1 MIRVLVKVIR
11 TKLGLLCRHQRKQ
24 RSSAAAISITGFLL
38 EKKPTHIYEAYSAVS
53 LRGLIRSELA
63 PKISRIP
70 K

>member
-38 EKKPTHIYEAYSAVS
+38 EKKTHTHLLGIFGSQFKEFNK
-53 LRGLIRSELA
+53 E
-63 PKISRIP
+63 
-70 K
+70 